1 MNMLMQLLPIIVLA
15 LFMYFVLIRP
25 QNKQQKKM
33 REMLDSMKIGDEVLT
48 AGGFYGI
55 IYAIDDENV
64 VLEMLPDFNKLMIR
78 KNSIVKVITAEE
90 QFEDSPEE
98 MDEPVETTAEET
110 TTEEPSKVEDADFEE
125 VKEET
130 KEDM

>member
-33 REMLDSMKIGDEVLT
+33 KEMLDSMKIGDEVLT

-78 KNSIVKVITAEE
+78 KNSIVKVITADDK
-90 QFEDSPEE
+90 FEDSPEE
-98 MDEPVETTAEET
+98 MDEPVETTAEE
-110 TTEEPSKVEDADFEE
+110 PSKVEEADFEE
-125 VKEET
+125 VKEEN

>member
-64 VLEMLPDFNKLMIR
+64 VMEMLPDFNKLMIR

-98 MDEPVETTAEET
+98 MDEPVEATVEET
-110 TTEEPSKVEDADFEE
+110 TTEETSKVEDADFEE

-130 KEDM
+130 KEDK